1 LSHEVLF
8 AAIPRDCPTSIERA
22 RYYGTTTA
30 VGGYGDLYLD
40 GAQLVDIF
48 DFVAISKHFGPVDP

>member
-1 LSHEVLF
+1 VLL
-8 AAIPRDCPTSIERA
+8 P
-22 RYYGTTTA
+22 YYGTTTA

-48 DFVAISKHFGPVDP
+48 DFVSIAKHFGPVDP